1 MNVSRRALLGAA
13 LGSLAATAG
22 GCARPIDP
30 GTGGSS
36 PDKTLNIGFLW
47 TRTGDK
53 LAIAESTRYEQGL
66 RNGLLWVT
74 SRSNQVGV
82 RKIKTVR
89 VDDKGDPAVAAAAA
103 EDLVNRGCHILVGGF
118 DDAVALR
125 LAEVAGRRKALFIP
139 ATATADELTGIN
151 EYTFRDG
158 PEVTQ
163 LLMAAKA
170 YVKPGGRLVVLA
182 ADKSRA
188 AKAARVLGAATQI
201 VVPATTKDFT
211 NVAKQIK
218 AARAGQ
224 VFVDWPRPAPR
235 LWAALPAGVEP
246 ITVLGARA
254 TWAAYGAA
262 ASTLRWVTPYV
273 DGASNNN
280 AYQAL
285 RAAVPN
291 RRTDTGHAEG
301 FCASQMIVRAFQ
313 YGPQSVPDMIKS
325 LEGLE
330 FGGVKG
336 GLTIRPS
343 DHLLEQPLWGGRLTW
358 VGASGV
364 IDADVE
370 KAIQPAATTPPA
382 LK

>member
-13 LGSLAATAG
+13 LGSVAAAA
-22 GCARPIDP
+22 GCARPVDP
-30 GTGGSS
+30 GTGGTS
-36 PDKTLNIGFLW
+36 PRKTLNVGFLW
-47 TRTGDK
+47 TQTGDK
-53 LAIAESTRYEQGL
+53 QAIGESTRYEQGL

-74 SRSNQVGV
+74 SRTNQVGV
-82 RKIKTVR
+82 RRIKTVR

-103 EDLVNRGCHILVGGF
+103 EDLVDRGCHILVGGF
-118 DDAVALR
+118 TDAVALK
-125 LAEVAGRRKALFIP
+125 LAEVAGRRKALFIA

-158 PEVTQ
+158 PEITQ
-163 LLMAAKA
+163 LLTAAKT

-182 ADKSRA
+182 ADKARAVKA
-188 AKAARVLGAATQI
+188 AKLLGAATQI
-201 VVPATTKDFT
+201 VAPATTKDFT
-211 NVAKQIK
+211 AVAKQIK
-218 AARAGQ
+218 AARADQ
-224 VFVDWPRPAPR
+224 IFVDWPKPAPR

-246 ITVLGARA
+246 ITVLGPRS
-254 TWAAYGAA
+254 TWNAYGSAA
-262 ASTLRWVTPYV
+262 TGLRWVTPYV

-291 RRTDTGHAEG
+291 RRTDSGHAEG

-336 GLTIRPS
+336 GLTIRPA
-343 DHLLEQPLWGGRLTW
+343 DHLLQQPLWGGRLTW

-364 IDADVE
+364 ADAE
-370 KAIQPAATTPPA
+370 PETAFPPSQTTPPVA
-382 LK
+382 G